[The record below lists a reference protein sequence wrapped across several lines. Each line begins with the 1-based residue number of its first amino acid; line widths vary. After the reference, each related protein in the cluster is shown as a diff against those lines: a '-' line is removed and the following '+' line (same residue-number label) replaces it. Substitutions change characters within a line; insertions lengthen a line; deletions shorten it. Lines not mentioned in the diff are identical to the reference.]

1 MATITP
7 KQIHRNRIQF
17 SMNQQLFDAHQANVK
32 MAKELNTIIDFT
44 RDFERWF
51 GQQVEQVSKALLQM
65 KEENSAPQTEF
76 AAACVSSTI
85 AVASHSETASVTN
98 DEASTAHK
106 MEAHDG
112 RD

>member
-51 GQQVEQVSKALLQM
+51 GQQVEQVSKAL
-65 KEENSAPQTEF
+65 
-76 AAACVSSTI
+76 CVSSTI